1 MILRSARILVVALLV
16 AGCAAPGSP
25 RSSGDVEPFPPT
37 AEVENLRLPFDAYTL
52 SLAGLYIM
60 ANAQDVLTRECMA
73 ARGHDWEIIE
83 RPTDLKDLRNRRRY
97 GVIEMSIAERF
108 GFHVP
113 AGLLTPLDVE
123 QRYDRRDNALSESQQ
138 AAVSGADGCGREA
151 ATRLRPEKSA
161 DLDLLRKLD
170 RASLDDSQREQ
181 RVVVAMDAWRDC
193 VRSLG
198 FDYQDPFAAMSDP
211 RWWAAD
217 AAAAS
222 NEEAAASSEEATAS
236 SGEST
241 ASSEER
247 AVAVAV
253 VRCEEQTDLVAVW
266 HAAEVKI
273 QEEEIRRHPDYF
285 RDLRAATEAELAAA
299 EAVLANSKLR

>member
-1 MILRSARILVVALLV
+1 MPAPGDIGAKMILRSARVLVVALLV

-25 RSSGDVEPFPPT
+25 RSSGDVAPFPPT
-37 AEVENLRLPFDAYTL
+37 AEVESLRLPFDAYTL
-52 SLAGLYIM
+52 SLAGLYTV
-60 ANAQDVLTRECMA
+60 ANAQDVLTQECME
-73 ARGHDWEIIE
+73 ARGHGWEIIE
-83 RPTDLKDLRNRRRY
+83 RPTDLSDLRNRRRY

-138 AAVSGADGCGREA
+138 SAVFGAEGCGREA

-193 VRSLG
+193 VRNLG

-211 RWWAAD
+211 QWWADD
-217 AAAAS
+217 AT
-222 NEEAAASSEEATAS
+222 AASSE
-236 SGEST
+236 EST

-253 VRCEEQTDLVAVW
+253 VRCEEQTDLVEVW
-266 HAAEVKI
+266 HAAEVRI

-285 RDLRAATEAELAAA
+285 QALRAATEAELAAA
-299 EAVLANSKLR
+299 EAVLTNSKLR

>member
-1 MILRSARILVVALLV
+1 MILRSGRILVVALLV
-16 AGCAAPGSP
+16 AGCAAPESP
-25 RSSGDVEPFPPT
+25 RSSRDVEPFPPT

-60 ANAQDVLTRECMA
+60 ANAQDVLTQECMA

-138 AAVSGADGCGREA
+138 SAVFGADGCGREA

-170 RASLDDSQREQ
+170 RASLDESQREQ

-193 VRSLG
+193 VRNLG

-211 RWWAAD
+211 RWWADD
-217 AAAAS
+217 A
-222 NEEAAASSEEATAS
+222 AAASSEEATAS
-236 SGEST
+236 SEEST

-253 VRCEEQTDLVAVW
+253 VRCEEQTDLVEVW

-285 RDLRAATEAELAAA
+285 QDLRAATEAELAAA
-299 EAVLANSKLR
+299 EAVLASSKLR